1 MSIKTISTFII
12 GNSKI
17 PGSKL
22 KAISHVFLKGKCF
35 GCALALERHLAFKK
49 MMQAHALSVG
59 LALVYPGALSSDESF
74 EGEFASVRWD
84 ARLFYIMCLYN
95 PQPKNKRQAKRREEL
110 YKITLCKHSL
120 GGFWLA
126 HLFASLLIIEAIRG
140 RWRDAA
146 LCFFVLLLNR
156 STQL

>member
-84 ARLFYIMCLYN
+84 ARLFYIMCLCN
-95 PQPKNKRQAKRREEL
+95 PQ
-110 YKITLCKHSL
+110 
-120 GGFWLA
+120 
-126 HLFASLLIIEAIRG
+126 
-140 RWRDAA
+140 
-146 LCFFVLLLNR
+146 V
-156 STQL
+156 